1 MLVAVDASG
10 GDYAP
15 YEIVKGAMKAVQ
27 EDGTEIALVGRRSVL
42 HVLAGR
48 HLRKP
53 GLTLVDASQT
63 IEAHESPMKAIKS
76 KPNSSIMV
84 GINLVKEGKA
94 ASFVSAGNTGAV
106 LGAALF
112 NLGKI
117 SGVERPAICC
127 IMDITPSTPVLL
139 IDAGANIDC
148 RPSPLVQF
156 AQMGAIYCKH
166 MLGVDSPQVGLLS
179 NGGEENKGTRLIQ
192 ETYGL
197 LKKANNINFIGN
209 VEGYDILKVTA
220 NVIVTD
226 GFTGNI
232 VIKVIE
238 GLGDSLLG
246 SMRQIGNVISS
257 AYHFRGRDLLRD
269 IGLGSWVNRI
279 DYREYGGAC
288 LLGVN
293 GNVIIAHGRS
303 QAKTIR
309 NAIGLAKHMAEQD
322 ISRVIKEE
330 MHGQAN

>member
-148 RPSPLVQF
+148 RPSHLVQF

-179 NGGEENKGTRLIQ
+179 NGGE
-192 ETYGL
+192 
-197 LKKANNINFIGN
+197 
-209 VEGYDILKVTA
+209 
-220 NVIVTD
+220 
-226 GFTGNI
+226 
-232 VIKVIE
+232 
-238 GLGDSLLG
+238 
-246 SMRQIGNVISS
+246 
-257 AYHFRGRDLLRD
+257 
-269 IGLGSWVNRI
+269 
-279 DYREYGGAC
+279 
-288 LLGVN
+288 
-293 GNVIIAHGRS
+293 
-303 QAKTIR
+303 
-309 NAIGLAKHMAEQD
+309 
-322 ISRVIKEE
+322 
-330 MHGQAN
+330 